1 MAPKIAEI
9 IKVTTPKLYL
19 RTPARVK
26 RPFGGTP
33 RRRTFSMSISSKAFS
48 FSPDTQF
55 FNVARQK
62 QNVVKFKK
70 NRPPKIILKVEGSGV
85 VLI

>member
-1 MAPKIAEI
+1 
-9 IKVTTPKLYL
+9 
-19 RTPARVK
+19 
-26 RPFGGTP
+26 
-33 RRRTFSMSISSKAFS
+33 MSISSKAFS